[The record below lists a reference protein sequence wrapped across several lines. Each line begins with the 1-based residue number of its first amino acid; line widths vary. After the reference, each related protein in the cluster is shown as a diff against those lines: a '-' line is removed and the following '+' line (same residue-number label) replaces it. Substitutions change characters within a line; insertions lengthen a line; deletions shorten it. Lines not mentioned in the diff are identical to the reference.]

1 MRRFERRR
9 IRSFC
14 FSFLFFFH
22 FFFFCTYHFART
34 ATKIPPV
41 IAKIRGAAAS
51 VKIGAIKLPVIF
63 FFSFFLSFLFFFF
76 HGSLMVKFR
85 TRIRTIST
93 GENGTEEEH
102 YRQKLGKGKEKRFPH
117 RERESVS
124 IDLPPGYRFQA
135 W

>member
-1 MRRFERRR
+1 M
-9 IRSFC
+9 
-14 FSFLFFFH
+14 
-22 FFFFCTYHFART
+22 
-34 ATKIPPV
+34 
-41 IAKIRGAAAS
+41 
-51 VKIGAIKLPVIF
+51 IF
-63 FFSFFLSFLFFFF
+63 FFLFLSFLSFLFLSR
-76 HGSLMVKFR
+76 SLTMKF
-85 TRIRTIST
+85 RIRTIST